1 MEVLPKLFGSRERV
15 KLLKLFLYNPNLF
28 FSLADIAK
36 RTKIRTAFLKRELE
50 LFDEIG
56 FLSSKKLLATQNPTN
71 GSKKKPLPKGVAK
84 GKVWSLNQDF
94 FYLEHLRSMFNS
106 DFLASRD
113 EFAERFKN
121 CGKIKLVVLSGM
133 FMQDGGTRADLL
145 IVGDDLRRNVIEG
158 IISTI
163 ESELGREL
171 VYAIL
176 DTRDYH
182 YRFQTSD
189 RFVRDIMDY
198 PHRLLIDKLESQE
211 RGEGP
216 F

>member
-1 MEVLPKLFGSRERV
+1 MEVLPKLFGSKDRV
-15 KLLKLFLYNPNLF
+15 KLLKLFIYNKDLF
-28 FSLADIAK
+28 FSLADIVK
-36 RTKIRTAFLKRELE
+36 RTKVRTALLKRELE
-50 LFDEIG
+50 LFEEIG
-56 FLSSKKLLATQNPTN
+56 FLSVKKLLATQNHVV
-71 GSKKKPLPKGVAK
+71 GRGKKKSVPKAGAK

-94 FYLEHLRSMFNS
+94 FFLEHLRSMFNS

-113 EFAERFKN
+113 EMAERFKN

-133 FMQDGGTRADLL
+133 FMQEGGTRADLL
-145 IVGDDLRRNVIEG
+145 IVGDDLRRGIIEG

-176 DTRDYH
+176 DTRDYR

-198 PHRLLIDKLESQE
+198 PHRLLIDKLEVQ
-211 RGEGP
+211 
-216 F
+216 